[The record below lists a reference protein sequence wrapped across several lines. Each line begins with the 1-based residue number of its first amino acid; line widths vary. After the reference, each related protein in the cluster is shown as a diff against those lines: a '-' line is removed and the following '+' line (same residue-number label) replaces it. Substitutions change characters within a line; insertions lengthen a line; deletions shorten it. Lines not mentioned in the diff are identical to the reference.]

1 MNYLLDTNLVSE
13 WVKPRPDRG
22 AISWLARA
30 DEDRLFVSVV
40 TLAELRYGIA
50 RMRDGSRRRH
60 LDAWLRHDLPLRFD
74 GRVLAVSDAVADEWG
89 EVVAQCEVVGRPI
102 GAIDAFIAATVKVH
116 GLTLVTRDTS
126 DFEPVLTTMLNPW
139 TGG

>member
-1 MNYLLDTNLVSE
+1 MLA
-13 WVKPRPDRG
+13 WQ
-22 AISWLARA
+22 WLAGRA
-30 DEDRLFVSVV
+30 SVQAAVVV
-40 TLAELRYGIA
+40 TPRLSIVVFNDRPIP
-50 RMRDGSRRRH
+50 D
-60 LDAWLRHDLPLRFD
+60 
-74 GRVLAVSDAVADEWG
+74 DEWG

-139 TGG
+139 TGVFLTLRLEIVEDFRLWA